1 MPFPGV
7 VDHGSQSQ
15 QNKYANELINRSKD
29 EIEPALGIIVHRA
42 KRIDAQHAAA
52 DKSDH
57 DHETRS
63 PKPEASAGKPD
74 QQVRRSEQSTNH
86 QGKD

>member
-1 MPFPGV
+1 M
-7 VDHGSQSQ
+7 
-15 QNKYANELINRSKD
+15 
-29 EIEPALGIIVHRA
+29 GIIIHRA
-42 KRIDAQHAAA
+42 KRIDAQQAAA

-63 PKPEASAGKPD
+63 PKPEASAGKPN
-74 QQVRRSEQSTNH
+74 QQVRRSDQSTNH